1 MCVIP
6 HNAWEFWGFI
16 RSHLRCCARAVTI
29 RVLRAGGHC
38 HIQIDTQLS
47 HIEYKVYLYR
57 YYANTNNSCVLLHS
71 ACCIREETC
80 SQNKFGHKTEFMS
93 NEMQRLIKFDA
104 DVAYSTIVS
113 FVICSSSFCLRHT
126 LFSARHWHYWENPSL
141 YHWDDETLCKSH
153 SASPQQLWLSPLD
166 SGFILHRLKDQY
178 VKVLNLLSRYYFS
191 LLLLNNI
198 LVWYCSSSL
207 PPPSHSISF

>member
-6 HNAWEFWGFI
+6 HNAWELWGFI

-29 RVLRAGGHC
+29 RVLCAGGHC

-71 ACCIREETC
+71 ACWIREETC
-80 SQNKFGHKTEFMS
+80 SQSKFGHKTEFMS

-104 DVAYSTIVS
+104 DAAYSTIIS
-113 FVICSSSFCLRHT
+113 FVICFSSFCLRHT
-126 LFSARHWHYWENPSL
+126 VFCKALTLLRVPHFIPLGWLNSMQIPLCIPSAPWAEPSGLRFHPSQAEGSICEGVKSAFPLLFFSA
-141 YHWDDETLCKSH
+141 
-153 SASPQQLWLSPLD
+153 SAE
-166 SGFILHRLKDQY
+166 
-178 VKVLNLLSRYYFS
+178 
-191 LLLLNNI
+191 
-198 LVWYCSSSL
+198 
-207 PPPSHSISF
+207 